1 MTPPPDP
8 FSRTRM
14 LLGDAAMVRLDRSR
28 VAIVGLGGVGAA
40 AAEALARAG
49 VGSLRLI
56 DCDRIAASDI
66 NRQLMALPATIGQAK
81 VDALGARLLS
91 INPALHIEPHAAF
104 FHTDTADQLIPAELD
119 FVIDAIDS
127 LNPKVALIRHCAALE
142 VPLICCLGA
151 SSRTDPFQ
159 LQQTTLDKTRHCP
172 LARALRRRLR
182 RDRIPDTVPVIYS
195 CEPPQ
200 PTLTPVYDTEPVY
213 RRGRLRRTL
222 PSSPTLP
229 AIVGLMAANH
239 VMLSLAQAD
248 TASEPHCAAADAPE
262 KADRTWYD
270 ENRSM
275 ITKETP

>member
-1 MTPPPDP
+1 MTLPADP

-14 LLGDAAMVRLDRSR
+14 LLGDAAMTRLECSR

-49 VGSLRLI
+49 VGGLRLI

-81 VDALGARLLS
+81 VDALGERLLS
-91 INPALHIEPHAAF
+91 INPTLRIEPHSAF
-104 FHTDTADQLIPAELD
+104 FHTDTADRLITAELD
-119 FVIDAIDS
+119 FVVDAIDS
-127 LNPKVALIRHCAALE
+127 LNPKVALIRHCATRG

-182 RDRIPDTVPVIYS
+182 RDRFPHTVPVIYS
-195 CEPPQ
+195 SEPPQ
-200 PTLTPVYDTEPVY
+200 PALAPLYDTDPVY

-239 VMLSLAQAD
+239 VMLYLAQN
-248 TASEPHCAAADAPE
+248 DAGP
-262 KADRTWYD
+262 
-270 ENRSM
+270 
-275 ITKETP
+275 TK